1 MLNTI
6 VIYNT
11 VIHKNNVI
19 IIILYQLK
27 NKFNFKEVS
36 VSALKSLIQI
46 K

>member
-27 NKFNFKEVS
+27 NKFDK
-36 VSALKSLIQI
+36 LTLLDRTLCIT
-46 K
+46 